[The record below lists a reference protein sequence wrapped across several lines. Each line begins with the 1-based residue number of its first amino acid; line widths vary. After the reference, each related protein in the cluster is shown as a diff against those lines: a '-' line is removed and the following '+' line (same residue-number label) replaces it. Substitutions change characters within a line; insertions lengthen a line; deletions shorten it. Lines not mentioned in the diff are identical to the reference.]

1 MEVWMDSSVLFV
13 SPYVQDANSLAEML
27 DEISISVVHADSLK
41 DAVSKLKSA
50 DFGVILTEAR
60 LNDGNW
66 LDVLELTRRLGREL
80 VVTDAWADARFW
92 ATAINL
98 GAYDLLA
105 QPFRGSEVRRVLAS
119 ASSHQTSSKI
129 AGVI

>member
-1 MEVWMDSSVLFV
+1 MDSSVLFV
-13 SPYVQDANSLAEML
+13 SPYVQDADSLAKILNEV
-27 DEISISVVHADSLK
+27 SVPVVHASSLK
-41 DAVSKLKSA
+41 DAASKLRDAK
-50 DFGVILTEAR
+50 FGVVLTEAR
-60 LNDGNW
+60 LDDGNW

-105 QPFRGSEVRRVLAS
+105 QPFRGTEVRRVLAS
-119 ASSHQTSSKI
+119 AVSHQTSAKA